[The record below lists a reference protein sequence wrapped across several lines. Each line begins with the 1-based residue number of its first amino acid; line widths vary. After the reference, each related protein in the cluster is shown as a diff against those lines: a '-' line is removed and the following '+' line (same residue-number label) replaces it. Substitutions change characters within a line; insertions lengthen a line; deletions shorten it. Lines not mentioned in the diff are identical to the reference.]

1 MIAARQLDAL
11 LLFQGILALEKV
23 EANGIVVWFCN
34 GDWRR
39 GLYWLGAALLTFTV
53 TW

>member
-1 MIAARQLDAL
+1 MNPKVFPTILMILDIGA
-11 LLFQGILALEKV
+11 G
-23 EANGIVVWFCN
+23 VVWFCN